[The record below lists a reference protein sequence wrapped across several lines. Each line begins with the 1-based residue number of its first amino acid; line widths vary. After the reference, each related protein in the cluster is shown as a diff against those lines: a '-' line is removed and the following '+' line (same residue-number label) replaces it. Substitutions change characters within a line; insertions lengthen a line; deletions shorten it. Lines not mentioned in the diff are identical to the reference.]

1 MKICV
6 FAPDI
11 PYPPHGGGRADIWRR
26 ILALRMLGHQVM
38 LVCLVEPDGPLAP
51 SAADWAAVDA
61 VVAARFSFPMRR
73 GPWRTLRQLAMAWHT
88 PWHLATRVPL
98 PAERQQL
105 WALMDRFAPDLLWLD
120 GPWFGRLVLQALA
133 RRSSTQLAYRSH
145 NIEHQYLARQ
155 AAVALRW
162 RDQLAWR
169 MACWGLARFE
179 RRLMDRATAVF
190 DISMDDLAFWQA
202 QGVQRLHW
210 LPPLPDLAVAH
221 SDALVDDTVASPTT
235 SEVVFVGNLATSN
248 NVRGVQFLLQEVVP
262 LLRQR
267 RPGMS
272 IAVVGS
278 QPGAE
283 VRAWVAQAGAALHAD
298 VVQPMQFMRA
308 AAVLVN
314 PVMTGSGVQVKML
327 DMLMTD
333 RPIVTTTQGT
343 RGLPADVV
351 ALLLV
356 ADTAEAFATAVCAA
370 LQQGTVDMVER
381 ARVRRQFSVDGLG
394 AALQQL
400 APALSAGSA
409 AASRLEPR

>member
-1 MKICV
+1 
-6 FAPDI
+6 
-11 PYPPHGGGRADIWRR
+11 
-26 ILALRMLGHQVM
+26 
-38 LVCLVEPDGPLAP
+38 
-51 SAADWAAVDA
+51 
-61 VVAARFSFPMRR
+61 
-73 GPWRTLRQLAMAWHT
+73 
-88 PWHLATRVPL
+88 
-98 PAERQQL
+98 
-105 WALMDRFAPDLLWLD
+105 
-120 GPWFGRLVLQALA
+120 
-133 RRSSTQLAYRSH
+133 
-145 NIEHQYLARQ
+145 
-155 AAVALRW
+155 
-162 RDQLAWR
+162 
-169 MACWGLARFE
+169 
-179 RRLMDRATAVF
+179 MDRATAVF

-409 AASRLEPR
+409 AAAMATLAANSAMRAACGQAGLARQQAVFSVQSFASRVAASLDEAANVTPSNV